1 MHYSVSLRMALKKST
16 RFVLRFLLL
25 VLVTVGGAL
34 AYFTFFKPNVY
45 LDGKKY
51 KFLYIPGKA
60 SYEDLVEIL
69 EDENILQNRK
79 SFDWLAGA
87 MDLPEKFKPGR
98 YRVIAGMTNRQLIN
112 LIKSGKQELVRITF
126 NASDRTNE
134 DLIRKI
140 SDKFEIS
147 EDELEAFFEG
157 ETEISRKYWLN
168 EETLRTFFIPET
180 YELKWNTSLPEFMNL
195 LEKTYTRFWTAAR
208 KQKARVAKL
217 SETDIYILASIVQAE
232 CSTIESEQRK
242 IAGVYINR
250 LAKNMALQADPT
262 VIYAIGDFSKQR
274 VWEKD
279 LGHDSPYN
287 TYRRKG
293 LPPGPIS
300 LVYTRVLDAV
310 LNYEKHNYLYF
321 CAKPSLNG
329 CSDYSC
335 TYEQHLKYRDAY
347 RKTMDKRGIR

>member
-1 MHYSVSLRMALKKST
+1 MPRKKIT
-16 RFVLRFLLL
+16 RFFVRFLVLL
-25 VLVTVGGAL
+25 LLAAGGAL
-34 AYFTFFKPNVY
+34 SYFTFFKSNVY
-45 LDGKKY
+45 LDGRKY

-69 EDENILQNRK
+69 EEENILQNRK

-112 LIKSGKQELVRITF
+112 LIKSGKQELVKITF
-126 NASDRTNE
+126 NASDRTND

-140 SDKFEIS
+140 SDKLEIT
-147 EDELEAFFEG
+147 EEELEAFFER
-157 ETEISRKYWLN
+157 ETEISEKYGLN

-180 YELKWNTSLPEFMNL
+180 YELKWNTSLPDFMKL
-195 LEKTYTRFWTAAR
+195 VEKTYSRFWTAAR
-208 KQKARVAKL
+208 KQKARAAKL
-217 SETDIYILASIVQAE
+217 SQAEVYILASIVQSE

-279 LGHDSPYN
+279 LDHDSPYN
-287 TYRRKG
+287 TYRHRG

-335 TYEQHLKYRDAY
+335 TYEQHLRYRDAY
-347 RKTMDKRGIR
+347 RKAMDKRGIK